1 MARQKY
7 TVTLYLEVNDEA
19 ALLAAARAKSAG
31 EGVEIAIEDA
41 ETALRWL
48 LDPGADALDWGI
60 QIEDSSAEFNY
71 L

>member
-1 MARQKY
+1 MTKKY

-19 ALLAAARAKSAG
+19 ALLAAARTKAAG
-31 EGVEIAIEDA
+31 EGIEGAIEDI

-48 LDPGADALDWGI
+48 FDPGADALDWGI
-60 QIEDSSAEFNY
+60 QIEDSNAEFNY